1 MAITL
6 SGFNNIDFKSIVD
19 ILIKAERQPIERI
32 EAQQKAEQARLTAY
46 GNLTSAL
53 SRLQTAFAALK
64 ATSAYGDLKASS
76 SDATILAATANS
88 SAAKGSFTIDVT
100 SLARAQVT
108 ASGERQFNDINAPII
123 DGGTFSITQNGTTTN
138 VDLTTV
144 TTLAQLRDAINSA
157 QTGVKAAIVNDGSTA
172 DSPAKPFRLVLTSS
186 TPGLANAF
194 TVNDQTTYQGGTA
207 GSALNLSTDP
217 TNGVALDTAFAYNGI
232 QIRSASTTVSNAIP
246 GVTLKLLKPG
256 LSTVTIDSDDSSLE
270 TKVKEVV
277 EAFNNFNDFV
287 QTQYK
292 LPTAGTTR
300 PPLATDPLLR
310 GLNRQIRTY
319 FTTEHSNS
327 GDIQNLS
334 SMGLRL
340 TQSGKLEINDSALTA
355 ALTNDPDGVKAFLSD
370 ASGFAG
376 KVSNY
381 IESLTGSDGTIEST
395 ESRIQTNIDS
405 YTRRIIVLEGQLA
418 LREEALTRQFAA
430 ADQAIS
436 QMNSQGNA
444 LNSLGNQFRLF

>member
-53 SRLQTAFAALK
+53 SRVQTAFAALK
-64 ATSAYGDLKASS
+64 PSSAYGDLKASS
-76 SDATILAATANS
+76 SDATVLSATASS
-88 SAAKGSFTIDVT
+88 SASKGSFTINVT

-108 ASGERQFNDINAPII
+108 ASAARQFNDINAAII

-138 VDLTTV
+138 VDLTNV
-144 TTLAQLRDAINSA
+144 TTLAQLRDAINAA
-157 QTGVKAAIVNDGSTA
+157 QTGVKASIVNDGSTA

-194 TVNDQTTYQGGTA
+194 TVSDQTTYQA
-207 GSALNLSTDP
+207 GSAGTILNLGTDA
-217 TNGVALDTAFAYNGI
+217 TNGVALDSVFTYNGI
-232 QIRSASTTVSNAIP
+232 QVQSASTTVTDAVP
-246 GVTLKLLKPG
+246 GVTLKLFRAG
-256 LSTVTIDSDDSSLE
+256 STTVTIDSDDSSLE
-270 TKVKEVV
+270 TKLKEVV
-277 EAFNNFNDFV
+277 DAFNTFNDFV
-287 QTQYK
+287 QTQFK
-292 LPTAGTTR
+292 LPTSGTTR
-300 PPLATDPLLR
+300 AALATDPLLR

-319 FTTEHSNS
+319 FTADHSNS

-334 SMGLRL
+334 SLGLRL
-340 TQSGKLEINDSALTA
+340 TQSGKMELNSTALAA
-355 ALTNDPDGVKAFLSD
+355 ALSGDPDGVKTFLSD
-370 ASGFAG
+370 ASGFAAKISG
-376 KVSNY
+376 Y
-381 IESLTGSDGTIEST
+381 IETLTASDGTIEST
-395 ESRIQTNIDS
+395 ESRLQLNIDS
-405 YTRRIIVLEGQLA
+405 YARRIASLEAQLV

-436 QMNSQGNA
+436 QMNAQANA
-444 LNSLGNQFRLF
+444 LTNLGNQFRLF